1 MKAKLGVVI
10 GLLGLTGCAAHPLS
24 MEQVQQFKPGQT
36 TERDLV
42 QRLGPPTHRAVGA
55 SGSVELAWTER
66 ESGRGREWNARSI
79 AAVTDRTGRV
89 VSASYAGSGV
99 AHPSGPMVPDLEV
112 VPLNSDGSWTAVK
125 NGKIVVRISVAYNSV
140 NLVGFSGPFKTRIT
154 FFRQAGGDLVVEH
167 QTTPGLTS
175 GTSPPDYS
183 VPDYNPSNN
192 VAFGGAVG

>member
-1 MKAKLGVVI
+1 MKEKLGSVI

-42 QRLGPPTHRAVGA
+42 QRLGPPTHRGGGA
-55 SGSVELAWTER
+55 LG
-66 ESGRGREWNARSI
+66 SGRGREWNARSI
-79 AAVTDRTGRV
+79 AAVPDRTGRV

-192 VAFGGAVG
+192 VAFGCAVG